1 MSTLDR
7 NLARITGDWGLT
19 GGTLKISRR
28 HFVTAASALLAACAT
43 ARAPANPQAE
53 TTVRVENQ
61 STMDMNIYVLRGAE
75 RIRLGTVTAVSTS
88 VLKIPNNLIF
98 GATPLRFLADPIG
111 SSKMPVSD
119 EIVVAA
125 GDQVTL
131 RIPSY

>member
-1 MSTLDR
+1 MTV
-7 NLARITGDWGLT
+7 
-19 GGTLKISRR
+19 SRR
-28 HFVTAASALLAACAT
+28 LFVTAASALLAACAT

-61 STMDMNIYVLRGAE
+61 STLDMNIYVLRGAE
-75 RIRLGTVTAVSTS
+75 RIRLGTVTAVSTG

-111 SSKMPVSD
+111 GNRTPVSD
-119 EIVVAA
+119 EIVVSP

-131 RIPSY
+131 RIPPY